1 MRAPRAFEHLLSK
14 FQPRKTHFGVFFP
27 LPLNDQLGGRVR
39 IYPRDRRERVRTVRR
54 AADWLP
60 GSYFIV
66 LPLTH
71 PESRICG
78 NDTLQSGL
86 CVAK

>member
-1 MRAPRAFEHLLSK
+1 M
-14 FQPRKTHFGVFFP
+14 
-27 LPLNDQLGGRVR
+27 
-39 IYPRDRRERVRTVRR
+39 RTVRR
-54 AADWLP
+54 AALWLP

-78 NDTLQSGL
+78 NERGAEPRVDYVLESRRKCVYVRFKGESAEIEGGSGPSRPPVTL
-86 CVAK
+86 